1 MFSQPKIRAI
11 SWLME
16 ISLKQQALQFIGHQH
31 WLRGRDRILRA
42 LSHPDHQEPQSFETD
57 FFGRTYSGNMTNFID
72 WTVFYYGAF
81 NIQELGLL
89 AELAD
94 AIRAQGKAVNF
105 FDVGAN
111 IGHHSLFM
119 SSHADRIFAF
129 EPFSVVRNE
138 MERKLARAGVDNV
151 TIFPVALGDKN
162 ESGTFWPP
170 TGANQGTGTLG
181 NNLPDNASAETI
193 SVQVKRGDDFFAENH
208 LPPITL
214 LKMDV
219 EGYEVQALEGLRQT
233 IWRDRPPIF
242 IELQHDHGPGS
253 GPQKG
258 VRVRDLLY
266 PNHLVFKVGN
276 SRGKFTLEPFKSGN
290 TKEALVLPAELAGII
305 RDTKQH

>member
-1 MFSQPKIRAI
+1 
-11 SWLME
+11 ME
-16 ISLKQQALQFIGHQH
+16 ISLKQRVLQFIGHQH

-42 LSHPDHQEPQSFETD
+42 FSHPDHQKPQAFETD

-81 NIQELGLL
+81 NIQELSLL

-94 AIRAQGKAVNF
+94 ALRAQGKPINF

-119 SSHADRIFAF
+119 SSHADRVFAF

-138 MERKLARAGVDNV
+138 MERKLAHAGVDNV

-162 ESGTFWPP
+162 ETGTFSPP

-181 NNLPDNASAETI
+181 STLPDNASTDTI
-193 SVQVKRGDDFFAENH
+193 SVQIIRGDDFFAANH

-214 LKMDV
+214 LKLDV
-219 EGYEVQALEGLRQT
+219 EGYEAQALEGLKQT

-242 IELQHDHGPGS
+242 MELQHDHHAGF

-258 VRVRDLLY
+258 VSIRDLLY
-266 PNHLVFKVGN
+266 PNHLVFEVRY
-276 SRGKFTLEPFKSGN
+276 SRGQFTLKPFKPGN
-290 TKEALVLPAELAGII
+290 TEEALVLPAELAGII
-305 RDTKQH
+305 RDTRPH